1 MLDKKERVCVCRPG
15 AEKVGVVQVPRRRG
29 SYIPFSHTVPP
40 LQVAPSFACSVASLS
55 QFPDHQLPGFLD
67 LHQGILADYLLG
79 QGATS
84 AQAAVLDTLRCTS
97 SPTPRGFRDVHPR
110 VVLMLSGGVCGAAE

>member
-1 MLDKKERVCVCRPG
+1 M
-15 AEKVGVVQVPRRRG
+15 VVQFLCHRG
-29 SYIPFSHTVPP
+29 SCSLFSHTVPP

-84 AQAAVLDTLRCTS
+84 AQTAVLDTLRCTS

>member
-1 MLDKKERVCVCRPG
+1 M
-15 AEKVGVVQVPRRRG
+15 AVQFLRHRG
-29 SYIPFSHTVPP
+29 SCSLFSHTVPP

-97 SPTPRGFRDVHPR
+97 SPTPRGFRDIRPR
-110 VVLMLSGGVCGAAE
+110 VALDLSGSVLGAAE

>member
-1 MLDKKERVCVCRPG
+1 M
-15 AEKVGVVQVPRRRG
+15 VVQFLCHRG
-29 SYIPFSHTVPP
+29 SCSLFSRTVPP

-84 AQAAVLDTLRCTS
+84 AQTAVHDTLRCTS

-110 VVLMLSGGVCGAAE
+110 VVLKVSGGFFGAAE